1 MISLLSERLSV
12 LYTFMFTREQ
22 AHIKLNRLQQTIV
35 GLPVRVHVRMR
46 EHMNRREQRIQK
58 SIDDTTIRR

>member
-46 EHMNRREQRIQK
+46 EHMNRREQNTKNTLATQQ
-58 SIDDTTIRR
+58 

>member
-46 EHMNRREQRIQK
+46 EHMNRREQNTKNTLTAQQ
-58 SIDDTTIRR
+58 

>member
-1 MISLLSERLSV
+1 MTSLLSERLSV

-46 EHMNRREQRIQK
+46 EHMNRREQNTKNTLATQQ
-58 SIDDTTIRR
+58 

>member
-1 MISLLSERLSV
+1 
-12 LYTFMFTREQ
+12 MFTREQ

-46 EHMNRREQRIQK
+46 EHMNRREQNTKNTLATQQ
-58 SIDDTTIRR
+58 

>member
-12 LYTFMFTREQ
+12 LYTFIFTREQ

-46 EHMNRREQRIQK
+46 EHMNRREQNTKNTLATQQ
-58 SIDDTTIRR
+58 

>member
-46 EHMNRREQRIQK
+46 EHMNRREQNTKNTLATQK
-58 SIDDTTIRR
+58 

>member
-1 MISLLSERLSV
+1 MICLLSERLSV

-46 EHMNRREQRIQK
+46 EHMNRREQNTKNTLTAQQ
-58 SIDDTTIRR
+58 

>member
-46 EHMNRREQRIQK
+46 EHMNRREQNAKNTLTAQQ
-58 SIDDTTIRR
+58 